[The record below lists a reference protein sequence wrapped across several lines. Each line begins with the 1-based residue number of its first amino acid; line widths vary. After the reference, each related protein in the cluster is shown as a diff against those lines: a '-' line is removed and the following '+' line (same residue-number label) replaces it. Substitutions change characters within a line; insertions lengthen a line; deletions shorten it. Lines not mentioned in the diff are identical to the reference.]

1 MVTRTRTRH
10 TLRSFTGLA
19 LMMAL
24 CVSVACGGREGDDT
38 ANAPG
43 PRTKPSDSGAP
54 SGAGAGD
61 ALFSEREAANLKNL
75 VKQGRKNGTLQPRF
89 IRITPEDGDDTIE
102 LPESFPVDIPLP
114 SQASPTSY
122 VSSDTDGTMTIAVV
136 YDSPDGAFSFY
147 LHELE
152 AEGWY
157 VENSGSTL
165 DLMMVNATK
174 GDRMLAVAITDLEG
188 TTKVTLIES
197 GAD

>member
-1 MVTRTRTRH
+1 M
-10 TLRSFTGLA
+10 
-19 LMMAL
+19 
-24 CVSVACGGREGDDT
+24 
-38 ANAPG
+38 
-43 PRTKPSDSGAP
+43 
-54 SGAGAGD
+54 
-61 ALFSEREAANLKNL
+61 
-75 VKQGRKNGTLQPRF
+75 
-89 IRITPEDGDDTIE
+89 
-102 LPESFPVDIPLP
+102 DIPLP

-136 YDSPDGAFSFY
+136 DDSPDGAFSFY